1 MTGLR
6 HAYGRHIVLDG
17 VDLEIPE
24 GEVHA
29 LLGENGAGK
38 STLIK
43 IVSGA
48 LRPSAG
54 KVEVHGRGLAGVA
67 GARGAGVV
75 TVHQN
80 LGLVDDLDA
89 MENMYLGRPY
99 PRRGL
104 FTDRAAARRHT
115 ADALAALA
123 PSTPLDVPVRLLSP
137 VQRTAIALARA
148 LEQEP
153 AVLIL
158 DEPTASLTA
167 HETEVLFGVVRELR
181 ERGTAIIYVTHR
193 MAEVF
198 ELCDRVVVL
207 RDRRVVARVRPAE
220 TDPDALVALMTAT
233 EAGQAPPRP
242 PRPAGEVVLGVDGL
256 TGHRVGPISFE
267 VARGQVVGVAG
278 LGGSGRSE
286 LLRLI
291 GGVQRSRAGQVR
303 CGGRAVRPGSTR
315 AALTA
320 GIALVGED
328 RQRHS
333 IVASGSVREN
343 LSLGSLTALSG
354 GAGLMR
360 RRRELALYEEMTTL
374 LQIRAAGPEQPIGEL
389 SGGNQQKVVL
399 GRVLATRPQVL
410 LLDEPTAG
418 VDVAAKQAIRS
429 LIGDLAARGAGVV
442 VVSSDLGELLSLA
455 DRILVLVDGR
465 LAADLDPREADEYTV
480 LRRCYGG
487 SA

>member
-1 MTGLR
+1 M
-6 HAYGRHIVLDG
+6 LDG
-17 VDLEIPE
+17 IDLEIPA

-54 KVEVHGRGLAGVA
+54 KVEVYGRGLTGVPEA
-67 GARGAGVV
+67 QGAGVV

-80 LGLVDDLDA
+80 LGLVDGLNA
-89 MENMYLGRPY
+89 VENMYLGRPY
-99 PRRGL
+99 PRHGL
-104 FTDRAAARRHT
+104 FADRAAAHRHT
-115 ADALAALA
+115 AAALGALAVSA
-123 PSTPLDVPVRLLSP
+123 PLDVPVRLLSP

-148 LEQEP
+148 IEQKP

-167 HETEVLFGVVRELR
+167 HETTVLFGVVRELR

-198 ELCDRVVVL
+198 ELCDRVIVL
-207 RDRRVVARVRPAE
+207 HDRRVVARARPSE

-233 EAGQAPPRP
+233 EASQAPPRP
-242 PRPAGEVVLGVDGL
+242 PRPAGEAVLSVDGL
-256 TGHRVGPISFE
+256 TGNRVESVSFE
-267 VARGQVVGVAG
+267 VTRGQVVGVAG

-291 GGVQRSRAGQVR
+291 GGVQRARAGGVR
-303 CGGRAVRPGSTR
+303 CRGQSVRPGSTR

-328 RQRHS
+328 RRRHS
-333 IVASGSVREN
+333 VVASGSVREN

-354 GAGLMR
+354 GGLMR
-360 RRRELALYEEMTTL
+360 RRRELALYEEMTAL
-374 LQIRAAGPEQPIGEL
+374 LRIRAAGPEQPIGEL

-399 GRVLATRPQVL
+399 GRVLATRPHVL

-418 VDVAAKQAIRS
+418 VDAAAKQAIRS
-429 LIGDLAARGAGVV
+429 LIADLATRGAGVV
-442 VVSSDLGELLSLA
+442 VVSSDLSELLSLA
-455 DRILVLVDGR
+455 DRLLVLVEGR
-465 LAADLDPREADEYTV
+465 LAADLDPRKTDEFTV

-487 SA
+487 AE

>member
-1 MTGLR
+1 M
-6 HAYGRHIVLDG
+6 LDG
-17 VDLEIPE
+17 VDLEIPA

-48 LRPSAG
+48 LRPTAG
-54 KVEVHGRGLAGVA
+54 KVEVYGRGLAGVA
-67 GARGAGVV
+67 GAKGAGVV

-89 MENMYLGRPY
+89 VENMYLGRPY

-104 FTDRAAARRHT
+104 FADRAAARRHT
-115 ADALAALA
+115 AHALAALA
-123 PSTPLDVPVRLLSP
+123 PSTPLNVPAGLLPP

-167 HETEVLFGVVRELR
+167 HETEVLFGVVRDLR
-181 ERGTAIIYVTHR
+181 ERGTAIVYVTHR
-193 MAEVF
+193 LAEVF
-198 ELCDRVVVL
+198 ELCDRVIVL
-207 RDRRVVARVRPAE
+207 RDRRVVARVRPSE
-220 TDPDALVALMTAT
+220 TDPDALVGLMTAT
-233 EAGQAPPRP
+233 EASQAAPRP
-242 PRPAGEVVLGVDGL
+242 PHPPGEVVLGVDGL
-256 TGHRVGPISFE
+256 TGHRVAPVSFE

-291 GGVQRSRAGQVR
+291 GGVQRPRAGQVR
-303 CGGRAVRPGSTR
+303 CRGRAVPSGSTR

-333 IVASGSVREN
+333 VVATGSVREN
-343 LSLGSLTALSG
+343 LSLGNLTALSG

-360 RRRELALYEEMTTL
+360 RRRELALYEEMTAS

-429 LIGDLAARGAGVV
+429 LIGDLAAGGTAIV
-442 VVSSDLGELLSLA
+442 VVSSDLAELLSLA
-455 DRILVLVDGR
+455 DRLLVLVEGR
-465 LAADLDPREADEYTV
+465 LAADLDPREVDEYTV
-480 LRRCYGG
+480 LRSCYGG
-487 SA
+487 AA